1 MAKRPQKRRKL
12 SVASSATSGTDS
24 TGISCSSPS
33 VPASDAF
40 LFPVPEINNDPS
52 CVSCHR
58 ALGTN
63 TSISTKQNHFIICP
77 RCRAT
82 SCTICSRTCTAIPAS
97 QPPTPLLSFS
107 PSPPGTPLGP
117 TEDRTLP
124 LPSEFHIDETP
135 RPRARTYTR
144 PESARRRR
152 HSDIEDD
159 DERTVVGTEDDT
171 LTRMKGVEDSGASP
185 GCGRVMCKNCCIEN
199 VQTGATTCYDCYG
212 LPPPT
217 QAADDRHQC
226 ALESEYSSTNP
237 SLTSL
242 LIS

>member
-1 MAKRPQKRRKL
+1 MAKRLQKRRKL
-12 SVASSATSGTDS
+12 SVVSSAMSGTDS
-24 TGISCSSPS
+24 AGIISCSSPS
-33 VPASDAF
+33 VPVSDAF
-40 LFPVPEINNDPS
+40 LFPVPENNGDLS

-63 TSISTKQNHFIICP
+63 TSIGTKQSHFVVCP

-82 SCTICSRTCTAIPAS
+82 SCTICSRTCTTIPAS

-117 TEDRTLP
+117 TEDRSLP
-124 LPSEFHIDETP
+124 LPSEFHLDETP
-135 RPRARTYTR
+135 RPQARAYTR
-144 PESARRRR
+144 TESARRRR

-171 LTRMKGVEDSGASP
+171 FARMKGVEDSGASP
-185 GCGRVMCKNCCIEN
+185 GCSRVMCKNCCIEN
-199 VQTGATTCYDCYG
+199 VPTGATTCYDCYG
-212 LPPPT
+212 LPSPT
-217 QAADDRHQC
+217 QADRHQC
-226 ALESEYSSTNP
+226 ALESEYSSSNP
-237 SLTSL
+237 SMTSL